1 MKSKPI
7 IYPALVIL
15 VLMATIIILGAC
27 QGGGQT
33 EEATSTTGA
42 EEIASLTST
51 PVRTPTEVVTQPDY
65 DLTTEFV
72 STTELFRLMA
82 PAGWSIE
89 ETLPGADLLMANS
102 QQALNRYRAD
112 RSIASGDY
120 VLKVGFLP
128 LALLQ
133 DKQLAH
139 FGFQF
144 GASPEVFLQSL
155 LPMFRMGDALAADIA
170 GEVALISLGNGREAG
185 MLTFS
190 DEAHEGVM
198 LVFEAGDG
206 VLAFVSTM
214 ASPGEMENFQD
225 VTYGVAAEMEFSGTQ
240 DALYGVLYGG

>member
-7 IYPALVIL
+7 FYQAFVIL
-15 VLMATIIILGAC
+15 VLLATITVLGAC
-27 QGGGQT
+27 QGAGQT
-33 EEATSTTGA
+33 EEATSTTA
-42 EEIASLTST
+42 TEVETSSTST
-51 PVRTPTEVVTQPDY
+51 PAPTPNKVATQPDY
-65 DLTTEFV
+65 ELTTEFV
-72 STTELFRLMA
+72 SATEFFRLMA
-82 PAGWSIE
+82 PSGWSIE
-89 ETLPGADLLMANS
+89 ENIPGADLLMANS
-102 QQALNRYRAD
+102 EQALNRYRD
-112 RSIASGDY
+112 EGTVASGDY

-170 GEVALISLGNGREAG
+170 GEITLISLGDEREAG

-190 DEAHEGVM
+190 DEAYEGVL

-206 VLAFVSTM
+206 VLAFVSTI
-214 ASPGEMENFQD
+214 AAPGEMEFFQD
-225 VTYGVAAEMEFSGTQ
+225 VTSAVAAEMEFNGTQ